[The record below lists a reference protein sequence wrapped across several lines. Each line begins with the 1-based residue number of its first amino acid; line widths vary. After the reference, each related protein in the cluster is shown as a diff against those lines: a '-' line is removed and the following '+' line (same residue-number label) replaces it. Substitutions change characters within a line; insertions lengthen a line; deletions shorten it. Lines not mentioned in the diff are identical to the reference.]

1 MWAIA
6 KRVFLFAMVNLLV
19 IVTLSILWTVVSSF
33 LGIQTA
39 PYGYDGMSNFGV
51 LPSYGPLLAFCA
63 VFGMG
68 GAFISLQISRWM
80 AKRMMGVQ
88 VIDPQTRDPQMR
100 AYVDMVHGLA
110 RRAGLRTMPEVGIY
124 QNPEVNAF
132 ATGPSKARS
141 LVAVSSGLLNRMDS
155 GEVEAVV
162 GHEIAHVANGDMVTM
177 TLIQGIVNTFV
188 MFLARIV
195 ASIAANS
202 VEERSRFMVQM
213 AVTIVLEILLTFLG
227 LIVVNA
233 FSRHR
238 EFRADFGGA
247 KLTGRDRMIAALR
260 ALQKNV
266 QNVDNEHESLA
277 AFKINGKTGSLMAR
291 LFSTHPPLEERIARL
306 EKARLA

>member
-1 MWAIA
+1 MWAVA

-33 LGIQTA
+33 FGIQS
-39 PYGYDGMSNFGV
+39 PYGYEGGV
-51 LPSYGPLLAFCA
+51 NYGPLLVFCA

-68 GAFISLQISRWM
+68 GAFISLQMSRWM

-100 AYVDMVHGLA
+100 SYVDMVHGLA

-141 LVAVSSGLLNRMDS
+141 LVAVSTGLLNRMDS

-213 AVTIVLEILLTFLG
+213 AVTLVLEILLTFLG

-238 EFRADFGGA
+238 EFRADQGGA
-247 KLTGRDRMIAALR
+247 KLAGRDRMIAALR
-260 ALQKNV
+260 SLQKNV
-266 QNVDNEHESLA
+266 QNVDNQHEALA
-277 AFKINGKTGSLMAR
+277 AFKINGKSGSLMAR